1 MINISNIYKWLELT
15 GNKLNDNSKTKL
27 ALELIHEELDELHV
41 GVINNDNDE
50 IKDAVG
56 DLIWVL
62 SNLLYFKGIT
72 IEDFK
77 DYFKLIEES
86 NYSKFCSNEEDAI
99 KTIELYKSGNHPD
112 KLGVII
118 DCYYEKIDDYYIIKR
133 NDGKVLKSYLYKSLN
148 K

>member
-1 MINISNIYKWLELT
+1 MINISNIYKWLELA

-27 ALELIHEELDELHV
+27 ALELIYEELYELHV

-72 IEDFK
+72 IEEFK

-86 NYSKFCSNEEDAI
+86 NYSKFCRIN
-99 KTIELYKSGNHPD
+99 
-112 KLGVII
+112 
-118 DCYYEKIDDYYIIKR
+118 
-133 NDGKVLKSYLYKSLN
+133 
-148 K
+148 